1 MFRAFASVAPDHSGA
16 LLGLAI
22 TVCVLAS
29 AVTVTLFRRAQ
40 ASAATLQTVWL
51 GSAAMVGGCGF
62 WIAHAIMMPAYLPGV
77 IAGSDASFV
86 AMSLTLAVAAV
97 GLGLGLVLRSEAQV
111 TVVIGGLIFG
121 GGIAVMHHT
130 GLSALELPGHL
141 ASSPSLGVLALMLA
155 SGLGCIAL
163 TFAARGRDLF
173 RSAAAVAF
181 LTAAV
186 VAHNVTVMHG
196 IVFTADP
203 AIAGTASPLFGTSL
217 SIAIA
222 TAVMAALC
230 LVALISDG
238 RSKAMLRRQEV
249 LLHTALQN
257 MSQGLCML
265 DADGRVSLYNER
277 YARLTGLPGL
287 PLKGR
292 LLLEL
297 FRLRQATGDFA
308 GDPEEFFT
316 RIMADMRA
324 GMSSVK
330 IMEHAS
336 GRVVRVIE
344 QPMDG
349 GGWVATLEDITE
361 ARKAQAQLAF
371 MAHHDALTGLA
382 NRLRYREALEQ
393 AVAGLGRGSDVAI
406 LCLDLDRFKGTNDT
420 LGHHIGDDLLRQVG
434 ARLAAC
440 AGASALVARLGGD
453 EFAIVLAGHGP
464 MAGEAAALARQII
477 DAIAA
482 PFEISG
488 HHLTIGISIGIT
500 IAPTDGDDPE
510 QLLRNADLA
519 LYRAKEDGRGTFAF
533 FEPGMDARAQARRLL
548 EMELKTAL
556 TRDEFEVYYQPIVGF
571 ETGQIVGFEA
581 LVRWIH
587 PIRGLIPPGQFIP
600 VAEETGLIRAIGA
613 LVLRRACRDAVSWS
627 QQVCVAVNLSP
638 VQFTNTD
645 LVETVIAALEGAGL
659 PAERLE
665 LEITESLLLNDSET
679 TFATLRRLRGLG
691 VRISIDDFGTGYS
704 CLSYLRRFPFD
715 KIKIDRSFVQ
725 DLDEREDA
733 MAIVR
738 AVTGLGRSLGIT
750 TTAEGVETRSQ
761 LDLLR
766 AEGCTEVQGYLFS
779 PPRPASEVEWMLSDR
794 LARATA

>member
-1 MFRAFASVAPDHSGA
+1 MFRAFAAIASDYPGV
-16 LLGLAI
+16 LLGLA
-22 TVCVLAS
+22 TAVCVLAS
-29 AVTVTLFRRAQ
+29 AATIALFRRAQ
-40 ASAATLQTVWL
+40 VSTATGQTIWL
-51 GSAAMVGGCGF
+51 GSAATVGGCGF
-62 WIAHAIMMPAYLPGV
+62 WAVHAILMPLYLPGV
-77 IAGSDASFV
+77 IAGSDPSFV
-86 AMSLTLAVAAV
+86 AMSLTLAIAAV
-97 GLGLGLVLRSEAQV
+97 GLGLGLVLRSDAQV

-141 ASSPSLGVLALMLA
+141 SSSPSLGVLALMLA
-155 SGLGCIAL
+155 SGLGCIGLA
-163 TFAARGRDLF
+163 FAARGCDLF
-173 RSAAAVAF
+173 RSAAAAAF
-181 LTAAV
+181 LAV
-186 VAHNVTVMHG
+186 AVMAHHLTVMHA

-203 AIAGTASPLFGTSL
+203 AFAGAVSPLFGTSL

-230 LVALISDG
+230 LIALIGDG

-277 YARLTGLPGL
+277 YARLTGVPGL
-287 PLKGR
+287 PLKG
-292 LLLEL
+292 LLLLDL
-297 FRLRQATGDFA
+297 FRMRRAAGDFA
-308 GDPEEFFT
+308 GDPEEFFH

-324 GMSSVK
+324 GTSSIK

-336 GRVVRVIE
+336 GRVVRIVE
-344 QPMDG
+344 QPMPG

-361 ARKAQAQLAF
+361 ARRAQAQLAF

-382 NRLRYREALEQ
+382 NRVRYREALEQ
-393 AVAGLGRGSDVAI
+393 AVANLGNGGEVAI
-406 LCLDLDRFKGTNDT
+406 LCLDLDRFKEINDS
-420 LGHHIGDDLLRQVG
+420 LGHHIGDELLKQVG
-434 ARLAAC
+434 ERLAAC
-440 AGASALVARLGGD
+440 VGATALAARLGGD
-453 EFAIVLAGHGP
+453 EFAIVLTGDTP
-464 MAGEAAALARQII
+464 MAGAAAALARQII
-477 DAIAA
+477 EGISA
-482 PFEISG
+482 PFEIGG
-488 HHLTIGISIGIT
+488 HHLAIGISIGIT
-500 IAPTDGDDPE
+500 VAPADGDDPE

-519 LYRAKEDGRGTFAF
+519 LYRTKNDGRGTFTF

-556 TRDEFEVYYQPIVGF
+556 SQGEFDVYYQPIVGF

-587 PIRGLIPPGQFIP
+587 PLRGVIPPGQFIP
-600 VAEETGLIRAIGA
+600 VAEETGLIRSIGDI
-613 LVLRRACRDAVSWS
+613 VLRKACREAAGWS

-638 VQFTNTD
+638 IQFKNTD
-645 LVETVIAALEGAGL
+645 LVETVVAALEEASL
-659 PAERLE
+659 PPERLE
-665 LEITESLLLNDSET
+665 LEITESLLLNDSEA
-679 TFATLRRLRGLG
+679 TFATLRRLRELG

-725 DLDEREDA
+725 DIGEREDS

-750 TTAEGVETRSQ
+750 TTAEGVETCTQ
-761 LDLLR
+761 LNLLR

-779 PPRPASEVEWMLSDR
+779 PPRPASDVEWMLSNR
-794 LARATA
+794 SARATA